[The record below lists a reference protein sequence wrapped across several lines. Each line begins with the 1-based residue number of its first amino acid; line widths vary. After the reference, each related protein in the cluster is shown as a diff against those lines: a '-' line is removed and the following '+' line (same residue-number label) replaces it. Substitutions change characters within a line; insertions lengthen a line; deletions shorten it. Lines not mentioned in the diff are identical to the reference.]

1 MFRKNSGQ
9 HAVSRSNTHI
19 RHIPN
24 KVLRNI
30 VALKSF

>member
-1 MFRKNSGQ
+1 MFSINYGPA
-9 HAVSRSNTHI
+9 AVFRSNPHI